1 VCLHRSIAGR
11 ELPLL
16 LHGLAKSQVHQKR
29 VHLSITSPSITSVS
43 AQEHCRAW
51 IAIITPW
58 TSKILHACVVLYQNK
73 RWHRISAPKLSTTRV
88 DAENNTA
95 KTSAFSAESFPAT
108 LRRSVQHPI
117 RHLECTL
124 STHTHT
130 HTNTHTHTHTHT
142 TCTSLVHAISP
153 VPTLHTHTH
162 TTAQYTPHA
171 PLRSMQ
177 HH

>member
-1 VCLHRSIAGR
+1 M
-11 ELPLL
+11 
-16 LHGLAKSQVHQKR
+16 
-29 VHLSITSPSITSVS
+29 
-43 AQEHCRAW
+43 
-51 IAIITPW
+51 
-58 TSKILHACVVLYQNK
+58 
-73 RWHRISAPKLSTTRV
+73 
-88 DAENNTA
+88 A

-130 HTNTHTHTHTHT
+130 HTQTHTHTHTHT

-162 TTAQYTPHA
+162 TPLHNTHHMHLFGACNITSSITGAYT
-171 PLRSMQ
+171 LDSLQRSYPGSMDCRASSIFTEVTCHGQ
-177 HH
+177 SDRLQGSACSAFKVQL